1 MASSEEDDVMDNAA
15 DLEDD
20 LFGDDDDDGDDDEL
34 VEKTRE
40 LSDRE
45 LDSGD
50 DEERNDRAPRDD
62 PEEIDYEGGREAQVQ
77 ESTVWRHPV
86 PKPVDGKVRSDL
98 FDIGITLMRYKFN
111 TLRLPKFLGIEPRIF
126 EPETFKPPTSD
137 HHTDTKSANFSASA
151 VAASTM
157 RYRKDPSTGELESNT
172 VVYSWSDGSTTISVG
187 DQHYELQTKPL
198 APPLDSKTYQEV
210 QDSHFYVAT
219 PSLAS
224 QLLVMVGHMTNEYT
238 VRPNKEVEDDALEK
252 LQRSL
257 AAATRGGYKG
267 DDKNGPELI
276 TNTQDPELQRKKA
289 EAAEKERMRAQ
300 RRREAAAEKAGLR
313 GPTGGRG
320 GLSVDDLEGRSG
332 RRAPGSARKPAK
344 QRRHRPEYDSDDDLP
359 RGGRNRE
366 DEYDKEDDF
375 LASSDEDLEEGG
387 DEDEDEE
394 EMVDE
399 ESERDEPKAKKQKLA
414 KPEETSDADADAEAD
429 LDDDEAPTAPI
440 IAEPAAGRGRKRNI
454 IVDDDDE

>member
-1 MASSEEDDVMDNAA
+1 MASSEEDDVMENSA

-20 LFGDDDDDGDDDEL
+20 LFGDDDEEPT
-34 VEKTRE
+34 EKVRE

-62 PEEIDYEGGREAQVQ
+62 AEEVDYGDGRDVQIQ
-77 ESTVWRHPV
+77 ESTVWRHPI
-86 PKPVDGKVRSDL
+86 PKPVDGEL
-98 FDIGITLMRYKFN
+98 N
-111 TLRLPKFLGIEPRIF
+111 TLRLPKFLGIEPHIF
-126 EPETFKPPTSD
+126 EPDSFKPPVSD

-157 RYRKDPSTGELESNT
+157 RYRRDPATGKLESNT
-172 VVYSWSDGSTTISVG
+172 VVYRWSDGTTTVSVG
-187 DQHYELQTKPL
+187 DQHYELQSKPL
-198 APPLDSKTYQEV
+198 APSRDSKTYQEV
-210 QDSHFYVAT
+210 QDSHSYVAT
-219 PSLAS
+219 PSLVS

-257 AAATRGGYKG
+257 AAATRGGHKG

-276 TNTQDPELQRKKA
+276 TNTQDPELQKKRA
-289 EAAEKERMRAQ
+289 ELAEKERMRAQ

-313 GPTGGRG
+313 GPAGGRG

-332 RRAPGSARKPAK
+332 RRAPGSARKPVK

-387 DEDEDEE
+387 GDDDEDEE
-394 EMVDE
+394 EMLDE
-399 ESERDEPKAKKQKLA
+399 ESERDEPKSKKQKLS

-429 LDDDEAPTAPI
+429 LDDDEAPAPV
-440 IAEPAAGRGRKRNI
+440 AHEPVGRGRKRNVI
-454 IVDDDDE
+454 EDDDDE

>member
-1 MASSEEDDVMDNAA
+1 
-15 DLEDD
+15 L
-20 LFGDDDDDGDDDEL
+20 
-34 VEKTRE
+34 
-40 LSDRE
+40 
-45 LDSGD
+45 
-50 DEERNDRAPRDD
+50 
-62 PEEIDYEGGREAQVQ
+62 
-77 ESTVWRHPV
+77 
-86 PKPVDGKVRSDL
+86 
-98 FDIGITLMRYKFN
+98 N
-111 TLRLPKFLGIEPRIF
+111 TLRLPKFLGIEPHIF
-126 EPETFKPPTSD
+126 EPETFKVPTSD
-137 HHTDTKSANFSASA
+137 HHSDTKSTNFSASA

-157 RYRKDPSTGELESNT
+157 RYRKDPATGKLESNT
-172 VVYSWSDGSTTISVG
+172 VVYRWSDGSTTISVG

-198 APPLDSKTYQEV
+198 APPRDSKTYQEV
-210 QDSHFYVAT
+210 QDSHSYVAT
-219 PSLAS
+219 PSLVS

-257 AAATRGGYKG
+257 AAATRGGHKG

-276 TNTQDPELQRKKA
+276 TNTQDPELQKKRA
-289 EAAEKERMRAQ
+289 ELAEKERMRAQ

-313 GPTGGRG
+313 GPVGGRG
-320 GLSVDDLEGRSG
+320 GLSVDDLEGRG

-387 DEDEDEE
+387 DDDEDEE
-394 EMVDE
+394 EMLDE
-399 ESERDEPKAKKQKLA
+399 ESERDEPKPKKQKLS

-429 LDDDEAPTAPI
+429 LDDDEAPAAPI
-440 IAEPAAGRGRKRNI
+440 VNEPAVGRGRKRNI
-454 IVDDDDE
+454 IEDDEDE